1 MKIDNRI
8 SISLTNVF
16 SAPSTSKQQWPSS
29 APSCSTVMFP
39 AENVYP
45 TPRIYSINNLLPSSS
60 LFSIF
65 SQSHPE
71 LELVCSA
78 DVEKR

>member
-39 AENVYP
+39 AENVS
-45 TPRIYSINNLLPSSS
+45 R
-60 LFSIF
+60 
-65 SQSHPE
+65 
-71 LELVCSA
+71 
-78 DVEKR
+78 